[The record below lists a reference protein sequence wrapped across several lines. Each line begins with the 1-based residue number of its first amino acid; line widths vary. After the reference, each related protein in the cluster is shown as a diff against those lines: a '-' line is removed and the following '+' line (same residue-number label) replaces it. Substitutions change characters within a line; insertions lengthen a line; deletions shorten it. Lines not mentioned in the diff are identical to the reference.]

1 MMYAIV
7 DLIDTILEI
16 YTWVLIGS
24 AIFSWLLAFNVLD
37 TRNRL
42 VYTLGDFFYRVTE
55 PVLRPIRRFVP
66 LLGGVD
72 VSFIVLILAIW
83 FVRKHILTALL
94 FA

>member
-1 MMYAIV
+1 MIYAIV

-42 VYTLGDFFYRVTE
+42 VYTLGDFFFRVTE

-72 VSFIVLILAIW
+72 ISFIVLILAIW

-94 FA
+94 IA